1 MINGE
6 GASSEENQ
14 AEGERRKGEGKLV
27 TSVAGE
33 PIVQVHFPD
42 RNHQIDADG
51 ECRSSGEESDQNEQ
65 SANKF
70 GKGGQVGGPARQSQ
84 AGDKLHVV
92 MEPSEDLVISVSDH
106 DGTQREAHGEESE
119 WLQTIE
125 VAQGFLRKEE
135 LDYRKMKRIPKYLF
149 G

>member
-1 MINGE
+1 M
-6 GASSEENQ
+6 
-14 AEGERRKGEGKLV
+14 
-27 TSVAGE
+27 
-33 PIVQVHFPD
+33 
-42 RNHQIDADG
+42 
-51 ECRSSGEESDQNEQ
+51 ES
-65 SANKF
+65 
-70 GKGGQVGGPARQSQ
+70 
-84 AGDKLHVV
+84 
-92 MEPSEDLVISVSDH
+92 SEDLVIAVSDH